1 MADMDT
7 QILPLGSRPRSL
19 ELDFIGDLA
28 CPWSF
33 IGKRNLTRALQSL
46 YGAPLL
52 AQRWHGLPLAG
63 VAQNGWREHL
73 ASRLPAGADVDEAQR
88 KLESVGRGLDIEFHF
103 DRIVNLP
110 DTREAHRLVH
120 LAGHDSRQGE
130 LIDGIFR
137 AFFAAGRDIGNPLV
151 LVQLASDAGVEESV
165 REAFTSGPLGRD
177 EVLAEERRLRGLGVE
192 GVPNLL
198 LNSRVLVPGAADVS
212 TYIQA
217 LDTALFTEIAAQDRP
232 RLLH

>member
-1 MADMDT
+1 MDT
-7 QILPLGSRPRSL
+7 QTAHVGSRPRSL

-33 IGKRNLTRALQSL
+33 IGKRNLARALGSL
-46 YGAPLL
+46 YGATSRV
-52 AQRWHGLPLAG
+52 QRWHGLPLAG
-63 VAQNGWREHL
+63 MARSGWREHL
-73 ASRLPAGADVDEAQR
+73 ATRLPADADVDQAQR
-88 KLESVGRGLDIEFHF
+88 TLEGVGRGLGIEFHF
-103 DRIVNLP
+103 DRIAGLP

-120 LAGHDSRQGE
+120 LARQGGRQDE

-137 AFFAAGRDIGNPLV
+137 AFFEAGRDIADPLV
-151 LVQLASDAGVEESV
+151 LVQLATETGVEESV
-165 REAFTSGPLGRD
+165 REAFVADSRGRD

-192 GVPNLL
+192 AVPNLL
-198 LNSRVLVPGAADVS
+198 LNSRVLVPGAGDVP

-217 LDTALFTEIAAQDRP
+217 LDQALFAEGPTQERP

>member
-1 MADMDT
+1 MDT
-7 QILPLGSRPRSL
+7 QILHVGSRPRSL

-33 IGKRNLTRALQSL
+33 IGKRNLVRALDSL
-46 YGAPLL
+46 YGAGLRV
-52 AQRWHGLPLAG
+52 QRWHGLPLAS
-63 VAQNGWREHL
+63 VAQSSWREHL
-73 ASRLPAGADVDEAQR
+73 ASRLPAGTDVDEAQR
-88 KLESVGRGLDIEFHF
+88 KLESAGRELDIGFHF

-120 LAGHDSRQGE
+120 LAAQDSRQGE
-130 LIDGIFR
+130 LIDGLFR
-137 AFFAAGRDIGNPLV
+137 AFFETGRDISNPLV
-151 LVQLASDAGVEESV
+151 LVQLATEAGVEESV
-165 REAFTSGPLGRD
+165 RTAFTSGASGRD

-198 LNSRVLVPGAADVS
+198 LNNRVLVPGAADVA

-217 LDTALFTEIAAQDRP
+217 LDQALFPENPAQERQ
-232 RLLH
+232 RLLN

>member
-1 MADMDT
+1 MDT
-7 QILPLGSRPRSL
+7 QLLHIGSRPRSL

-33 IGKRNLTRALQSL
+33 IGKRNLTRALDSL
-46 YGAPLL
+46 YGATSRV
-52 AQRWHGLPLAG
+52 QRWHGLPLAG
-63 VAQNGWREHL
+63 MAQTGWREHL
-73 ASRLPAGADVDEAQR
+73 ASRLPSGADVDEAQH
-88 KLESVGRGLDIEFHF
+88 KLESAGRDLDIAFHF
-103 DRIVNLP
+103 ERIASLP

-120 LAGHDSRQGE
+120 LAGSDPRQGE
-130 LIDGIFR
+130 VIDGIFR
-137 AFFAAGRDIGNPLV
+137 AFFEAGRDISNPLV
-151 LVQLASDAGVEESV
+151 LVQLATEAGVDESV
-165 REAFTSGPLGRD
+165 RAAFTAGPQGRD

-198 LNSRVLVPGAADVS
+198 LNSRVLVPGAADVP

-217 LDTALFTEIAAQDRP
+217 LDQALFTESPAQERQ

>member
-1 MADMDT
+1 MDT
-7 QILPLGSRPRSL
+7 QIVHVGTGPRSL

-33 IGKRNLTRALQSL
+33 IGKRNLTRALDSL
-46 YGAPLL
+46 YGATSRV
-52 AQRWHGLPLAG
+52 QRWHGLPLAG
-63 VAQNGWREHL
+63 VAQSGWREHL

-88 KLESVGRGLDIEFHF
+88 KLESVGRELDIGFHF
-103 DRIVNLP
+103 DRITTLP

-120 LAGHDSRQGE
+120 LAGQDARQGE

-137 AFFAAGRDIGNPLV
+137 AFFETGRDITNPLA
-151 LVQLASDAGVEESV
+151 LVQLAAEAGIDPSV
-165 REAFTSGPLGRD
+165 CAAFTGGPNGRA
-177 EVLAEERRLRGLGVE
+177 EVMAEERRLRGLGVE

-198 LNSRVLVPGAADVS
+198 LNSRVLVPGAADVA

-217 LDTALFTEIAAQDRP
+217 LDQALFTESPAQERQ
-232 RLLH
+232 RLLN

>member
-1 MADMDT
+1 MDT
-7 QILPLGSRPRSL
+7 QILHVGSRPRSL

-33 IGKRNLTRALQSL
+33 IGKRNLTRALDSL
-46 YGAPLL
+46 YGATSRV
-52 AQRWHGLPLAG
+52 QRWHGLPLAG
-63 VAQNGWREHL
+63 MALSGWREHL
-73 ASRLPAGADVDEAQR
+73 ATRLPAGSDVDEAQR
-88 KLESVGRGLDIEFHF
+88 KLESVGRDLDIAFHF
-103 DRIVNLP
+103 ERIAVLP

-120 LAGHDSRQGE
+120 LAGQDSRQDE

-137 AFFAAGRDIGNPLV
+137 AFFETGRDISNPLV
-151 LVQLASDAGVEESV
+151 LVQLATEAGVEAAV
-165 REAFTSGPLGRD
+165 REAFTGGPNGRD

-198 LNSRVLVPGAADVS
+198 LNSRVLVPGAADVP

-217 LDTALFTEIAAQDRP
+217 LDQALFTESATQERQ
-232 RLLH
+232 RLLN

>member
-1 MADMDT
+1 MDT
-7 QILPLGSRPRSL
+7 QTLHVGARPRPL

-33 IGKRNLTRALQSL
+33 IGKRNLARALGSL
-46 YGAPLL
+46 YDADSRV
-52 AQRWHGLPLAG
+52 QRWHGLPLAG
-63 VAQNGWREHL
+63 ISQLGWREHL
-73 ASRLPAGADVDEAQR
+73 ATRLPAAADVDEAQR
-88 KLESVGRGLDIEFHF
+88 KLESVGRDLGIAFHF
-103 DRIVNLP
+103 ERIAALP

-120 LAGHDSRQGE
+120 LAEHDSRQGE
-130 LIDGIFR
+130 LIDSIFR
-137 AFFAAGRDIGNPLV
+137 AFFEAGRDISDPLV
-151 LVQLASDAGVEESV
+151 LVQLASEAGVEEAV
-165 REAFTSGPLGRD
+165 RESFTAGPKGRD

-198 LNSRVLVPGAADVS
+198 LNSRVLVPGAADVP

-217 LDTALFTEIAAQDRP
+217 LDQALFTEAPSQERQ

>member
-1 MADMDT
+1 MDT
-7 QILPLGSRPRSL
+7 QILNVASRPRSL

-33 IGKRNLTRALQSL
+33 IGKRNLTRALDSL
-46 YGAPLL
+46 YGATTRV
-52 AQRWHGLPLAG
+52 QRWHGLPLAG
-63 VAQNGWREHL
+63 MAQSGWREHL
-73 ASRLPAGADVDEAQR
+73 ATRLPAGADVGETQR
-88 KLESVGRGLDIEFHF
+88 KLESAGRELDIAFHF
-103 DRIVNLP
+103 DRIASLP

-120 LAGHDSRQGE
+120 LAGQGAHQGE

-137 AFFAAGRDIGNPLV
+137 AFFEDGRDIANPLV
-151 LVQLASDAGVEESV
+151 LVQLAGEAGVEDAL
-165 REAFTSGPLGRD
+165 REAFTGGSQGRE
-177 EVLAEERRLRGLGVE
+177 EVLSEERRLRGLGVE

-198 LNSRVLVPGAADVS
+198 LNSRVLVPGAADVP

-217 LDTALFTEIAAQDRP
+217 LDQALFTESAAQERQ

>member
-1 MADMDT
+1 MDT
-7 QILPLGSRPRSL
+7 QLLHVGARPRSL

-33 IGKRNLTRALQSL
+33 IGKRNLTRALDSL
-46 YGAPLL
+46 YGATSRV
-52 AQRWHGLPLAG
+52 QRWHGLPLAG
-63 VAQNGWREHL
+63 MAQSGWREHL
-73 ASRLPAGADVDEAQR
+73 ASRLPTGADVDEAQR
-88 KLESVGRGLDIEFHF
+88 KLESAGRDVDIAFHF
-103 DRIVNLP
+103 DRITSLP

-120 LAGHDSRQGE
+120 LAGPDGRQGE

-137 AFFAAGRDIGNPLV
+137 AFFESGRDISNPLV
-151 LVQLASDAGVEESV
+151 LVQLASEAGVEESV
-165 REAFTSGPLGRD
+165 REAFTAGSKGRD

-198 LNSRVLVPGAADVS
+198 LNSRVLVPGAADVP

-217 LDTALFTEIAAQDRP
+217 LDQALFTETPVQERQ

>member
-1 MADMDT
+1 MDT
-7 QILPLGSRPRSL
+7 QLLHIGSRPRSL

-33 IGKRNLTRALQSL
+33 IGKRNLTRALDSL
-46 YGAPLL
+46 YGATSRV
-52 AQRWHGLPLAG
+52 QRWHGLPLAG
-63 VAQNGWREHL
+63 MTQTGWREHL
-73 ASRLPAGADVDEAQR
+73 ASRLPAGADVEEAQH
-88 KLESVGRGLDIEFHF
+88 KLESAGRALDIAFRFE
-103 DRIVNLP
+103 RITSLP

-120 LAGHDSRQGE
+120 LAGSDPRQGE

-137 AFFAAGRDIGNPLV
+137 AFFEAGRDIGNPLV
-151 LVQLASDAGVEESV
+151 LVQLASEAGVDESA
-165 REAFTSGPLGRD
+165 RAAFTAGPKGRD
-177 EVLAEERRLRGLGVE
+177 EVLAEERRLRGLGVD

-198 LNSRVLVPGAADVS
+198 LNSRVLVPGAADVP

-217 LDTALFTEIAAQDRP
+217 LDQALFTETPAQERQ

>member
-1 MADMDT
+1 MDT
-7 QILPLGSRPRSL
+7 QILHVGSRPRSL

-33 IGKRNLTRALQSL
+33 IGKRNLNRALDSL
-46 YGAPLL
+46 YGSTLRV
-52 AQRWHGLPLAG
+52 QRWHGLPLAG
-63 VAQNGWREHL
+63 VAQSAWREHL
-73 ASRLPAGADVDEAQR
+73 ATRLPVGADVDEAQR
-88 KLESVGRGLDIEFHF
+88 KLESAGRDLDIAFRF
-103 DRIVNLP
+103 DAIRTLP

-120 LAGHDSRQGE
+120 LANQDTRQGE

-137 AFFAAGRDIGNPLV
+137 AFFEAGRDISNPLV
-151 LVQLASDAGVEESV
+151 LVQLAIEAGVEESV
-165 REAFTSGPLGRD
+165 RTAFTGGPAGRD
-177 EVLAEERRLRGLGVE
+177 EVLSEERRLRGLGVD

-198 LNSRVLVPGAADVS
+198 LNSRVLVPGAADVP

-217 LDTALFTEIAAQDRP
+217 LDQALFTEAPSPERQ

>member
-1 MADMDT
+1 MDT
-7 QILPLGSRPRSL
+7 QLLHVGSRPRSL

-33 IGKRNLTRALQSL
+33 IGKRNLARALDSL
-46 YGAPLL
+46 YGTTTKV
-52 AQRWHGLPLAG
+52 QRWHGLPLAG
-63 VAQNGWREHL
+63 MAHSGWREHL
-73 ASRLPAGADVDEAQR
+73 VSRLPAGADVDEAQR
-88 KLESVGRGLDIEFHF
+88 KLENTGRELDIAFHF
-103 DRIVNLP
+103 DRIANLP

-120 LAGHDSRQGE
+120 LAGTDPRQGE

-137 AFFAAGRDIGNPLV
+137 AFFEAGRDISNPLV
-151 LVQLASDAGVEESV
+151 LVQLAAETGLDESV
-165 REAFTSGPLGRD
+165 REAFTAGPKGRD

-198 LNSRVLVPGAADVS
+198 LNSRVLVPGVADVP

-217 LDTALFTEIAAQDRP
+217 LDQALFTETPAQERQ

>member
-1 MADMDT
+1 MDT
-7 QILPLGSRPRSL
+7 QIVHVGSRPRSL

-33 IGKRNLTRALQSL
+33 IGKRNLARALGSL
-46 YGAPLL
+46 YGADLRV
-52 AQRWHGLPLAG
+52 QRWHGLPLAG
-63 VAQNGWREHL
+63 VAQSGWREHL

-88 KLESVGRGLDIEFHF
+88 KLETAGRELDIAFHF
-103 DRIVNLP
+103 DRIMNLP

-120 LAGHDSRQGE
+120 LAANDTHQGE
-130 LIDGIFR
+130 LIDGMFR
-137 AFFAAGRDIGNPLV
+137 AFFEAGRDISNPLV
-151 LVQLASDAGVEESV
+151 LVQLAGEAGVEESV
-165 REAFTSGPLGRD
+165 RTAFAAGASGRD

-217 LDTALFTEIAAQDRP
+217 LDQALFPENPATERQ
-232 RLLH
+232 RLLN